1 MLDPETSTLLDN
13 PGWSA
18 LNSHHAHIALGDE
31 LAKRYPR
38 EMSPIAGVSAAHS
51 SNVYALEK
59 LVEVGDSIAI
69 AGLVPSFPSNWNV
82 SFESMAVQMIC
93 QDSID
98 IPESDGEII
107 ILSTSDTPEMISLV
121 ELTHPGPF
129 LERTIEMGT
138 YLGIRQNGKV
148 VAMAGERMFFQNC
161 REISAVCTHPEF
173 LGRGYASHIVSVLTN
188 EILKRNQIPF
198 LQVVVE
204 NERAKKVYEKLGF
217 KVRTEFPLAFIQ
229 RVE

>member
-1 MLDPETSTLLDN
+1 MLDTTTSALLDN

-18 LNSHHAHIALGDE
+18 LNSHHAHFALGDE

-38 EMSPIAGVSAAHS
+38 EMSPIAGVSEAHP
-51 SNVYALEK
+51 SNVSALEK
-59 LVEVGDSIAI
+59 LVEVGDSVAI
-69 AGLVPSFPSNWNV
+69 AGLIPPFSSNWMV

-93 QDSID
+93 QEPID
-98 IPESDGEII
+98 VPESDSKII
-107 ILSTSDTPEMISLV
+107 TLSTSDIPEMISLV

-138 YLGIRQNGKV
+138 YLGIRQNGKL

-161 REISAVCTHPEF
+161 REVSAVCTHPEF
-173 LGRGYASHIVSVLTN
+173 LGRGYASHIVGVLVN
-188 EILKRNQIPF
+188 EILKKDQISF
-198 LQVVVE
+198 LQVVVS
-204 NERAKKVYEKLGF
+204 NERARKVYEKLGF
-217 KVRTEFPLAFIQ
+217 RVRTEFPLAFIQ